1 MATDA
6 LTADESAAVVEA
18 MAQLIADGKHDAAAK
33 LGELAANPAELRK
46 VLAGGDAAPGDAAPG
61 DAPTGDK

>member
-6 LTADESAAVVEA
+6 LTAEETAAVVEA
-18 MAQLIADGKHDAAAK
+18 MTQLITDGKHDAAAK
-33 LGELAANPAELRK
+33 LGELAGNPAELRK
-46 VLAGGDAAPGDAAPG
+46 VLAGGDAPVASPPA